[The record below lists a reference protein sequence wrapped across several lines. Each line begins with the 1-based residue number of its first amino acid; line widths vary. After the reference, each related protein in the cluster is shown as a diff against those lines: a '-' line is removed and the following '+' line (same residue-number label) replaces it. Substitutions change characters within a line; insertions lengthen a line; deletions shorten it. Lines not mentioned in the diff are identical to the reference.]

1 MHEAHTC
8 EMKVTVSVDE
18 NKRLLVPLEFEEQ
31 LKLQPGTS
39 VTVDFPDQ
47 EVTEPEGFRQAN
59 FAAALDQYTGFM
71 RQQFLADGYST
82 VDEFMDD
89 VRPKW

>member
-1 MHEAHTC
+1 
-8 EMKVTVSVDE
+8 MKVTVSVDE

-47 EVTEPEGFRQAN
+47 EVTEPELRQAK
-59 FAAALDQYTGFM
+59 FTAALDQYTGFM